1 MIRYL
6 RNFVLFTNRFG
17 INGKLQMVI
26 LVFGGLMASLLEL
39 LGLSA
44 IFPLLNMILQ
54 PDYVET
60 SSFVRIV
67 SKVTGFTEHSQIT
80 MVIGFI
86 VASLF
91 VAKNMFQVL
100 FLRYEF
106 SVLTKWRIHIVSRL
120 YHIYMN
126 ADYEIFMRRNS
137 GRMIS
142 LITQTVPFV
151 INNYVHKF
159 LALINY
165 AMTGIIIL
173 SYVIYVNWA
182 IALVIF
188 LCGLFVLK
196 GYSFL
201 SRVLTRSLGQ
211 RVQEL
216 NHSQQGLLQQSFA
229 GYKETRTHLKEGYFA
244 NKFLDNSQKLAQTE
258 GKLFFIQNLPPAIV
272 EIAIMVML
280 IVIFEIV
287 LLTGSSILVAAAQI
301 GVIVLASMRMIP
313 VINRSIAS
321 VVMINSSVAP
331 LEELLD
337 ETKLFD
343 VEDHVFDRKT
353 PLEQK
358 ENDNVTPLPFV
369 HHLSLED
376 ISYTYPEADKPS
388 LNGINLRLTPGEFV
402 GITGPSGSGKSTL
415 INILLGFLVKFT
427 GNFTVDGEHITR
439 DNIKSLRKIIGFVDQ
454 HIFMIDGSIAENVA
468 YGIDLKDI
476 NMERVE
482 EALQKA
488 QLLDFVKGLPDGMM
502 SSVGENGKLLS
513 GGQRQRIAIA
523 RAFYRD
529 LKILI
534 LDEASASLD
543 VETEHNF
550 FEFLKTLKGE
560 LSVIM
565 IAHRLSTLKDC
576 ERIIFM
582 DNTRIADQGTF
593 EELYRANEKFRSYIE
608 YSKIHLSDVASSQF
622 EEGTILRNA

>member
-6 RNFVLFTNRFG
+6 RNFILFTNRFG

-60 SSFVRIV
+60 SSFVRAV
-67 SKVTGFTEHSQIT
+67 SSVTGLTEHGEIT

-358 ENDNVTPLPFV
+358 ENDHVTPLPFV

-376 ISYTYPEADKPS
+376 ISYTYPEAHKPS

-608 YSKIHLSDVASSQF
+608 YSKIHLSDVASSQL
-622 EEGTILRNA
+622 EEGIILRNA